1 MRKTMWLVIAGVA
14 LAFIGA
20 SIALYYA
27 MILRKEVD
35 TAEAEVDEIKNMAEL
50 AVKLNNAAN
59 ENAEVPQGTQSET
72 EPRP

>member
-35 TAEAEVDEIKNMAEL
+35 TAEAEVEEIKNMADL
-50 AVKLNNAAN
+50 SVKLNNAAN
-59 ENAEVPQGTQSET
+59 ENSEVPQGTQSEI